1 LISSSHISEEEHLLL
16 AVGHYLVFEVL
27 QLEPKEEYTV
37 RDQLQE
43 EKGLGSAFQHLYL
56 QYLQP
61 LQFLLRTVYVVS
73 VEEREI
79 EILSELAN

>member
-27 QLEPKEEYTV
+27 QLKPEKEYTL

-43 EKGLGSAFQHLYL
+43 KEGLGMHLNIFIFIIFNLFNFY
-56 QYLQP
+56 
-61 LQFLLRTVYVVS
+61 
-73 VEEREI
+73 
-79 EILSELAN
+79 